1 MDIDL
6 DQLEAARLETVN
18 GDAPT
23 VTFRGEV
30 YSLPPELPFGFFLD
44 LGAMQKDPERAFE
57 VMSKMIDDLFGE
69 QRDDFLAANP
79 SFPTIQAVMEN
90 VPNLYG
96 MSGESSASES

>member
-30 YSLPPELPFGFFLD
+30 YSLPPEVPFGFFLD
-44 LGAMQKDPERAFE
+44 LGVVQKDPERAID
-57 VMSKMIDDLFGE
+57 VMNKMVDDLFGE
-69 QRDDFLAANP
+69 RRDDFLAANP

-90 VPNLYG
+90 VPKLYG